1 MQKRVVA
8 FFRDRLG
15 YTDLGN
21 WHDRADNH
29 AIEREMLTR
38 FLSDVQGYEADLIK
52 RALFQL
58 EQAAGNQS
66 ASLFDVNREVYG
78 LLRYGVN
85 VSTGAGEHK
94 RTVELIDWKQPAR
107 NHFAVA
113 EEVTVAGISNRRPDL
128 VLYVN
133 GLAVGLIELKRSTVS
148 IGEGIRQAI
157 SLQNPLFIR
166 PFFAAMQLVMAGNDT
181 EGLHYATTQTPQKFW
196 LRWQEESVAPDPA
209 QSPLDQALA

>member
-1 MQKRVVA
+1 MTERRPIPVGQKERAVQKRVVTL
-8 FFRDRLG
+8 FRERLG

-21 WHDRADNH
+21 WHDRADNR

-38 FLSDVQGYEADLIK
+38 FLSDVQGYDADLIK

-58 EQAAGNQS
+58 EQAAGHQS

-85 VSTGAGEHK
+85 VSTGAGEHN
-94 RTVELIDWKQPAR
+94 RTVELIDWKHPAR
-107 NHFAVA
+107 NHFAIA

-157 SLQNPLFIR
+157 SCKTHCSSDPSLQRCN
-166 PFFAAMQLVMAGNDT
+166 
-181 EGLHYATTQTPQKFW
+181 W
-196 LRWQEESVAPDPA
+196 
-209 QSPLDQALA
+209 